1 MSVSMDKF
9 AHHIFSRFR
18 WVFCQLETLRRS
30 VNRNLRG
37 ILEKLPR
44 TLDETYERVLND
56 IDEDN
61 RDHARRLLHC
71 IAVAIRPLYVE
82 ELAEILAFDFDGAVG
97 GIPKFRADWRSK
109 DQEWAVLSTCS
120 SLVTVVDAVDY
131 LGDKYRVVQFS
142 HFSVKEFLISDRLAS
157 SAGDVSRYHIL
168 PGSAHIILVQAR
180 LGFLLHLDTSIDEE
194 TGEHSPLARYAAEH
208 WVAHAQFE
216 DVASYVKDGMY
227 SLFDPDKHH
236 FVAWARTFDIDGYS
250 PPTSNPLY
258 HAALC
263 GFHDLVEHL
272 VISHPQLINTVC
284 GFYDSPLLAALSG
297 NHIQVAEFL
306 LGHGGNVDIQG
317 EEGLTPLQMSIHPD
331 IFNPA
336 DINVVLFLLR
346 HGANVNFPGSDH
358 STPLHL
364 ATSYAYFDI
373 VQLLLEKGADVDS
386 RDDKG
391 RTPLHMLQSYD
402 EEEAEGPDITRLL
415 LERGANVNAKDK
427 DGAMPLLNA
436 AYKGYVCIT
445 QILLEH
451 AAELNA
457 KNSDYQTTLHLLL
470 TGEWFHSENSD
481 PCGLARLLLKH
492 GANVND
498 KDKDHMTPLHLAMTG
513 QWYDK
518 GMAQILLEHNAQP
531 NAVNKAGQT
540 PLHLALNPEYF
551 SRHGLDDTDIFP
563 FGLVRLLLEHGADV
577 NAQDKYNT
585 TPLFLATHE
594 GMYDLTR
601 ILLSRGAEPN
611 VKDGDGKTP
620 LHLLSEGVYFSNSDE
635 DDIPDLAR
643 LLLDHGADVNARD
656 KNHATPLLFA
666 AEEHLD
672 DIAQILLERGAD
684 PNVKNT
690 KGKTPLHLLLQRS
703 FRDHDDINDV
713 LVVERLLLD
722 RGADVNAQ
730 DEGNTTP
737 LYLACCH
744 RRFEIGQIILDRFNA
759 EKDLHP
765 AQSCIT
771 LEGEYDSRKKVSMI
785 HGFH

>member
-1 MSVSMDKF
+1 M
-9 AHHIFSRFR
+9 
-18 WVFCQLETLRRS
+18 
-30 VNRNLRG
+30 NRNLRG

-61 RDHARRLLHC
+61 REHARRLLHC
-71 IAVAIRPLYVE
+71 IAAAIRPLRVE

-168 PGSAHIILVQAR
+168 PGSAHIILVQAC

-284 GFYDSPLLAALSG
+284 GCFDSPLLAALSG

-306 LGHGGNVDIQG
+306 LRHGGNVDIQG
-317 EEGLTPLQMSIHPD
+317 EQGLTPLQMSLEPD
-331 IFNPA
+331 IFDAA
-336 DINVVLFLLR
+336 DVNVVLFLLR
-346 HGANVNFPGSDH
+346 HGANVNARGSNH

-364 ATSYAYFDI
+364 ATLFVYFDI
-373 VQLLLEKGADVDS
+373 VQLLLENGADVDS

-391 RTPLHMLQSYD
+391 RTPLHLLRSYD
-402 EEEAEGPDITRLL
+402 DEEDITRLL

-427 DGAMPLLNA
+427 DGATPLLMA
-436 AYKGYVCIT
+436 ASWGYASIA

-451 AAELNA
+451 GADPDA
-457 KNSDYQTTLHLLL
+457 KNSDYQTALHLLL
-470 TGEWFHSENSD
+470 TGEWSYSENSD
-481 PCGLARLLLKH
+481 PCSLARLLLKH
-492 GANVND
+492 GANVNVQ
-498 KDKDHMTPLHLAMTG
+498 DKDHMTPLHLAMTVE
-513 QWYDK
+513 WYDK

-531 NAVNKAGQT
+531 NAVNKAGKT
-540 PLHLALNPEYF
+540 PLHLALNPKSF
-551 SRHGLDDTDIFP
+551 SRHGLDDSDILTS
-563 FGLVRLLLEHGADV
+563 GLVRLLLEHGADV
-577 NAQDKYNT
+577 NAQDEYNN
-585 TPLFLATHE
+585 TPLFLATYK
-594 GMYDLTR
+594 GMHDLTR

-611 VKDGDGKTP
+611 VKDDEGETP
-620 LHLLSEGVYFSNSDE
+620 LHLLSEGFYSNK
-635 DDIPDLAR
+635 DDILDLAR

-656 KNHATPLLFA
+656 IYHATPLLFA
-666 AEEHLD
+666 SEKNMD

-690 KGKTPLHLLLQRS
+690 KGKTPLHLLLERS
-703 FRDHDDINDV
+703 FHDHDDINDV
-713 LVVERLLLD
+713 LVVERLLLE

-730 DEGNTTP
+730 DEENTTP

-744 RRFEIGQIILDRFNA
+744 NRFEIAQIILDRFNA

-771 LEGEYDSRKKVSMI
+771 LEGEYNSIEKVSMI